1 MFSKLFIDR
10 PILASVLAL
19 FILLAGA
26 LAMRAL
32 PIEQYPNMVPSQV
45 VVTASYPGASP
56 ETIAATVAAPL
67 EQQIN
72 GVESMLYMTSVSDS
86 SGNLSISIAFDVD
99 ADADMA
105 VVNVNNRI
113 QPVLNSLPEEVRRL
127 GVTVQKRS
135 AAILMVIS
143 LYSPDGRYN
152 STYLSNYTLVNIID
166 ELKRLPG
173 VGDAINFGARY
184 YSMRIWT

>member
-32 PIEQYPNMVPSQV
+32 PVEQYPNMVPSLV
-45 VVTASYPGASP
+45 NVSASYPGASP

-72 GVESMLYMTSVSDS
+72 GVENMLYMTSVSDS
-86 SGNLSISIAFDVD
+86 SGALSISISFDVD

-127 GVTVQKRS
+127 GVTVQKHS
-135 AAILMVIS
+135 SAILMVLS
-143 LYSPDGRYN
+143 MYSPDGRYDT
-152 STYLSNYTLVNIID
+152 TYISN
-166 ELKRLPG
+166 
-173 VGDAINFGARY
+173 
-184 YSMRIWT
+184 

>member
-19 FILLAGA
+19 FILLAGS

-45 VVTASYPGASP
+45 TVSASYPGASP

-72 GVESMLYMTSVSDS
+72 GVENMLYMTSVSDS
-86 SGNLSISIAFDVD
+86 SGNLSISVAFDVD

-113 QPVLNSLPEEVRRL
+113 QPVLNSLPEDVRRL
-127 GVTVQKRS
+127 GVT
-135 AAILMVIS
+135 
-143 LYSPDGRYN
+143 
-152 STYLSNYTLVNIID
+152 T
-166 ELKRLPG
+166 E
-173 VGDAINFGARY
+173 
-184 YSMRIWT
+184 